1 MLHNTQSDATWNRLT
16 HTDSGHCSNGDMS
29 TGSTQ
34 TQSLPPLYQHC
45 SLSTS
50 TPLKTLS
57 RENVLLS
64 PTLPHSLSDHIG
76 INILQGG
83 IKYFIFNK
91 GNNLN
96 LSKLELGARTT
107 SFISILIE

>member
-1 MLHNTQSDATWNRLT
+1 MNNNPSDATWNRLT

-34 TQSLPPLYQHC
+34 TQSLPSLYQHC

-76 INILQGG
+76 
-83 IKYFIFNK
+83 KRVK
-91 GNNLN
+91 GCPM
-96 LSKLELGARTT
+96 RTYHLFVFVYDY
-107 SFISILIE
+107 SVFD